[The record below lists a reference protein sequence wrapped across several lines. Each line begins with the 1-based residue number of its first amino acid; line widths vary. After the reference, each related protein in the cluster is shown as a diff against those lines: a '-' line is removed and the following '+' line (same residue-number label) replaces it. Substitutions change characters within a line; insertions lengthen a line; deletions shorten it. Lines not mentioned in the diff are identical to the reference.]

1 MPMEKKSA
9 EQISGV
15 KLLSEMSKVSGSS
28 LADDYDENTKQDLPL
43 RVVPEEIIYNDIIL
57 PSK

>member
-1 MPMEKKSA
+1 
-9 EQISGV
+9 
-15 KLLSEMSKVSGSS
+15 MSKVSGSS

-43 RVVPEEIIYNDIIL
+43 RVVPEEIIYNDIVL